1 MSRQA
6 ITQPVRVQQRPPMAH
21 SRHFSTLQ
29 LFSGLVLSSMIA
41 ALAYRRR
48 SLSRSGIAGAIA
60 TGTTT
65 FGLGGLAWG
74 LSLIFFFASSS
85 FLSHFRARDKE
96 QTATDKF
103 SKGSQRDI
111 GQVAANGGVASA
123 LAISYGLSTSTAL
136 RASLQAGYVGAL
148 ATANADTWATE
159 LGILSTQPPRLV
171 TTWQTMPPGT
181 SGGITALGTAA
192 AAAGA
197 LSLGLVFRL
206 LKRGTSWIL
215 PPIALLSGVAGS
227 LLDSLLGATVQ
238 AIYYCPTCNQETERR
253 IHSCGTPTKALRGL
267 PWMNNDVV
275 NFLATLYGAFV
286 AMVLHTLF
294 QKRGK

>member
-6 ITQPVRVQQRPPMAH
+6 ITQPARVWRRPPMAQ
-21 SRHFSTLQ
+21 SRHFSPLR

-123 LAISYGLSTSTAL
+123 LAIGYGLSTSTAL
-136 RASLQAGYVGAL
+136 RASFQAGYVGAL

-171 TTWQTMPPGT
+171 TTWQTTPPGT

-192 AAAGA
+192 AAGGA

-206 LKRGTSWIL
+206 LKRGTSWML
-215 PPIALLSGVAGS
+215 PPIALLSGMAGS
-227 LLDSLLGATVQ
+227 LFDSLLGATVQ

-253 IHSCGTPTKALRGL
+253 IHSCGTPTKVLRGL